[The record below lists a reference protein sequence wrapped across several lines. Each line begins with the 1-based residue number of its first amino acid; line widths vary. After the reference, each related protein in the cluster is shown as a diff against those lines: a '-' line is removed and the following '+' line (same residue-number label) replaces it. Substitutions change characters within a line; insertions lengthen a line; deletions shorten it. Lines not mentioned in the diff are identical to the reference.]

1 MDSGTVMVLVLT
13 LAAVVLLVLAER
25 HCRRNEAKAES
36 AVKSGADKPSSEA
49 GRHGKKSDKSKEPSG
64 WPGPRC

>member
-25 HCRRNEAKAES
+25 HCRRNEAKLKAES
-36 AVKSGADKPSSEA
+36 TVRTTVDNSASEA
-49 GRHGKKSDKSKEPSG
+49 RCQDRAQSPS
-64 WPGPRC
+64 

>member
-25 HCRRNEAKAES
+25 HCRRNDAKRKAES
-36 AVKSGADKPSSEA
+36 TVKTGAGNPSSEA
-49 GRHGKKSDKSKEPSG
+49 GAAQT
-64 WPGPRC
+64 GPKV